1 MNSVVILTATYN
13 HPNELK
19 KLYAS
24 LCEQLDANFTWLI
37 VNDGSGEETEKAID
51 KIIVDDLIN
60 TYVINKRNGGKSA
73 AINDGINSMTS
84 NVEFFVIVDDDELLF
99 PEAVQTIKDYV
110 RKYKDTECGVIHF
123 NRKNEKGETIA
134 NPKIEEDD
142 FKSYQRFKSEGRYAD
157 GYLGY
162 FMDKLGTHRFSI
174 YKGEKYIAPSTLF
187 MKVTNNCK
195 LLWAKAALG
204 QTEYLAGGIT
214 KQGRKLRV
222 KNPQGMIEYC
232 EDMQI
237 NGSNF
242 KTRLIYSIQGYA
254 YRSLCKNKKK
264 NYSFI
269 KVAVLPGLILGKTWR
284 RKYLHD

>member
-24 LCEQLDANFTWLI
+24 LCEQFDTDFTWLI
-37 VNDGSGEETEKAID
+37 VNDGSKEETEKAID
-51 KIIVDDLIN
+51 EIITDDRIN
-60 TYVINKRNGGKSA
+60 TYIINKSNGGKSA
-73 AINDGINSMTS
+73 AINDGINSLTS
-84 NVEFFVIVDDDELLF
+84 DVEFFVIVDDDELLF
-99 PEAVQTIKDYV
+99 PEAVQTIKSYV
-110 RKYKDTECGVIHF
+110 EKYKDTECGVIHF
-123 NRKNEKGETIA
+123 NRKNEKGEIIA
-134 NPKIEEDD
+134 NPKIEEDV

-162 FMDKLGTHRFSI
+162 FLDKLGTYRFSI

-187 MKVTNNCK
+187 MKVTNTCK
-195 LLWAKAALG
+195 LLWAKTALG

-222 KNPQGMIEYC
+222 KNPRGMIEYC

-237 NGSNF
+237 NGSSF

-254 YRSLCKNKKK
+254 YCSLCKNRKK
-264 NYSFI
+264 NERFI
-269 KVAVLPGLILGKTWR
+269 KVAAIPGLILGKTWK